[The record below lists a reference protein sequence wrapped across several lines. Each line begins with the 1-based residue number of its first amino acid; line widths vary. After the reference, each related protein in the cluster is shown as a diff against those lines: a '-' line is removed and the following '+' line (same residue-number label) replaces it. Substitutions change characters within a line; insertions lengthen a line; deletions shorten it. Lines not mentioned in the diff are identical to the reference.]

1 MNITNISH
9 KLSIITLTILAAI
22 ATGVFVPTLTYAAPP
37 MQENPATP
45 DALAAALLA
54 FAGLLIAFVMGGGLS
69 YFLDM
74 IPAWK
79 NWQSPAKGYLVI
91 GFSIAIGAAL
101 TSAKVFA
108 TPEVLSQL
116 PEWARAG
123 IAFSVV
129 ALTALFGSQMTYQK
143 FSAWK

>member
-1 MNITNISH
+1 M
-9 KLSIITLTILAAI
+9 KQFSIIALAILTAI
-22 ATGVFVPTLTYAAPP
+22 ATGVFVPTLAYAAPP

-74 IPAWK
+74 IPKWK
-79 NWQSPAKGYLVI
+79 EWQSPAKGYIVI
-91 GFSIAIGAAL
+91 ALSIAIGAAL

-108 TPEVLSQL
+108 TPDNLSQL

-129 ALTALFGSQMTYQK
+129 ALTALFGSQLTYQK